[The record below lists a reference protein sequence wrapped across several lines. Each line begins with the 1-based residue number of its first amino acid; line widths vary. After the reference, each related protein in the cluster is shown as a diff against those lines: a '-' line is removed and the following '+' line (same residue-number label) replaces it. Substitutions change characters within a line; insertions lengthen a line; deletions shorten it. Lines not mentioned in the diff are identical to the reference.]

1 MAVLGVQLVF
11 SMVLASIL
19 SRVNPEHSFA
29 RWILCSRL
37 VRYLH
42 PSDEEL
48 RKLAGVPPPSNKY
61 RRKDADR
68 KDSSFTVPKNLGI
81 QLDSVRVTEFDVLP
95 LHFYTE
101 YQWLLDFSLCAL
113 FVYIMTELYY
123 SFIEPKGEFNLSMMW
138 GLLVLGFA
146 LKVLYG
152 LTAIYFRTEEEGE
165 RIMCVMFGF
174 FFLVLSM
181 GILITN
187 DDTLEFGLEAA
198 YYNFSTGATL
208 FLQNQGIESAG
219 PASYITFLIILA
231 LASAILGAFLTFP
244 GLRLARMHSDS
255 LKYASERPLFQLLLH
270 LNMVAPLI
278 ASLMWVKPIT
288 RDFLVHRGRHAMSDE
303 TFNAVRLW
311 FLLAFCAM
319 RFFLVWPHLQS
330 HLNLAFLKLDKL
342 RKEAGRIKAVE
353 LQKMIVHVFYYLCV
367 VALQYLT
374 PIIFLLFSV
383 LMLKTLGNLSLL
395 GSSFPAG
402 APVTMEMLHK
412 PTDESVTAT
421 ASQFSLALKNLRHV
435 FTPMCFQALFS
446 YLCWWICTSWFITSA
461 FGLVYYAYFEST
473 S

>member
-19 SRVNPEHSFA
+19 SRVSPRHSFA

-48 RKLAGVPPPSNKY
+48 RKLAGVPPPTNKH
-61 RRKDADR
+61 RRREMDKKDN
-68 KDSSFTVPKNLGI
+68 SFTVPKNLDI
-81 QLDSVRVTEFDVLP
+81 QLESAHVTEFDVLP

-101 YQWLLDFSLCAL
+101 YQWLLDFSLCGL
-113 FVYIMTELYY
+113 FVYVMTELYY
-123 SFIEPKGEFNLSMMW
+123 LFLEPKGEFNLSMMW
-138 GLLVLGFA
+138 ALLVLGFA

-165 RIMCVMFGF
+165 RIMCIVFGF

-198 YYNFSTGATL
+198 YYNFSTGAIL
-208 FLQNQGIESAG
+208 FLQKQGIESTG
-219 PASYITFLIILA
+219 PTSYMTFLIVLA
-231 LASAILGAFLTFP
+231 IASAILGAFLTFP

-255 LKYASERPLFQLLLH
+255 LKYANERPLFQLVLH

-288 RDFLVHRGRHAMSDE
+288 RDFLVHKGRHAMSDDM
-303 TFNAVRLW
+303 FDAIRLW
-311 FLLAFCAM
+311 FILGFCAV
-319 RFFLVWPHLQS
+319 RFLLVWPHLQS
-330 HLNLAFLKLDKL
+330 HLNLAFRKLEKL

-367 VALQYLT
+367 VALQYIT

-383 LMLKTLGNLSLL
+383 LMLKTLGNLSLM
-395 GSSFPAG
+395 GSNSQSVDPII
-402 APVTMEMLHK
+402 METPQK
-412 PTDESVTAT
+412 AADESIAAT
-421 ASQFSLALKNLRHV
+421 ASQFSLALRNLRQV
-435 FTPMCFQALFS
+435 FTPVCFRALFS

-461 FGLVYYAYFEST
+461 FGLLYYAYFEST